1 MSPPSQ
7 WAVGDLRQGTS
18 LGVDMSAQSRQQTS
32 DSTKFS
38 GFPQKAIL
46 EDLVFH
52 MVNLITLTGDD
63 RGENVDK
70 VIDELD
76 NQAQSTRDGHPA
88 TKLQA

>member
-1 MSPPSQ
+1 
-7 WAVGDLRQGTS
+7 
-18 LGVDMSAQSRQQTS
+18 
-32 DSTKFS
+32 
-38 GFPQKAIL
+38 
-46 EDLVFH
+46 